1 MVRVP
6 DLYANADPKVLLD
19 VKEAAARLKLG
30 RTTIFELIKDGEIAS
45 VRIGRSR
52 RIPAVELEAYV
63 ARLLA
68 KQCGHRSDGGSG

>member
-1 MVRVP
+1 MATVP
-6 DLYANADPKVLLD
+6 GRDVDAKVLLD

-30 RTTIFELIKDGEIAS
+30 RTTVFELIKLGEIAS

-63 ARLLA
+63 ARLVA
-68 KQCGHRSDGGSG
+68 EQCEQRPEGQAA